1 MKKFFKS
8 AFLSVAI
15 LVAPSVVILTPT
27 PAKAES
33 LRYMS
38 CSQLWYERNAIFAR
52 EGYCFSSRRAIR
64 AFGRRCY
71 SPYGR
76 LSRYEKSRVD
86 DIKYW
91 ERVNG
96 CR

>member
-1 MKKFFKS
+1 MKKFIGSVLLS
-8 AFLSVAI
+8 AFIFIVPAI
-15 LVAPSVVILTPT
+15 VVLVPT

-38 CSQLWYERNAIFAR
+38 CGELWYERNAIFAR

-64 AFGRRCY
+64 TFGRRCY

-76 LSRYEKSRVD
+76 LSRYEKGRIS

-91 ERVNG
+91 ERAKG